1 MTEKQRILIEKALNH
16 PAILKKITEEAI
28 TDVGMRDLLGMI
40 QEGAFNQPRL
50 PVQGIG
56 GESNKYMRFDS
67 PVMNAMPGGEPYEK
81 ERVHY
86 SGAGDQQDTAGYQR
100 QAEER
105 W

>member
-1 MTEKQRILIEKALNH
+1 M
-16 PAILKKITEEAI
+16 KKITEEAI

-40 QEGAFNQPRL
+40 QEGKFNQPRL
-50 PVQGIG
+50 PDQGIG

-67 PVMNAMPGGEPYEK
+67 PVMNAMPKGEPYEE
-81 ERVHY
+81 ERVDY
-86 SGAGDQQDTAGYQR
+86 SGAGNQQDTAGDQR